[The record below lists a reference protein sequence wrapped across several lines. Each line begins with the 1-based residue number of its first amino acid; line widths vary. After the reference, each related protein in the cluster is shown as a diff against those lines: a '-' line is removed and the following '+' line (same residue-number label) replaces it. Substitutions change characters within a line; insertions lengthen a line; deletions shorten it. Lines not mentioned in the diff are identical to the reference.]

1 MSEGMA
7 NLATPGRGG
16 PGELEYDRDLLRR
29 IQQGT
34 PEMATTAID
43 ELMTYCRQSIT
54 AYVKSRGLD
63 SDYCEDVIDDTCMY
77 VSKHVNG
84 FAFRGRPLSHW
95 FSAIAALKVKEQRRI
110 ARRNRREIA
119 ASELPGAD
127 DDWDDHPF
135 DLPQNLT
142 HAHRSTQ
149 RHDFSDR
156 NDPNLTAMLDKLTRQ
171 EADRLIHMALKSLP
185 TDQRRIMM
193 LIYFD
198 EITTAEEVGAILK
211 MDPGKVRVYHLRA
224 RRRLETVAVLKAIF
238 DDLCFS

>member
-7 NLATPGRGG
+7 NPAAPERGG
-16 PGELEYDRDLLRR
+16 PGELAYDRDLLRR
-29 IQQGT
+29 IQQGS
-34 PEMATTAID
+34 PEMARAAVD
-43 ELMTYCRQSIT
+43 ELMTYCRQSIS
-54 AYVKSRGLD
+54 AYVNSRGLD
-63 SDYCEDVIDDTCMY
+63 SDYCEDVIDDTCLY
-77 VSKHVNG
+77 VSTHISG

-95 FSAIAALKVKEQRRI
+95 FGAIAALKVKEQRRI

-127 DDWDDHPF
+127 GDWDDHPF
-135 DLPQNLT
+135 DLPQNLA

-149 RHDFSDR
+149 RYDSSDR
-156 NDPNLTAMLDKLTRQ
+156 NDPNLTAVLNNLTRQ

-193 LIYFD
+193 LIYFN
-198 EITTAEEVGAILK
+198 EITTAEEVGAILN
-211 MDPGKVRVYHLRA
+211 MDPGTVRVYHLRA
-224 RRRLETVAVLKAIF
+224 RRRLEAVAVLKAIF